1 MFRIYFFLL
10 IILVP
15 ATEIGILLWS
25 GKTIGVLPT
34 VFMILLTGVLGTY
47 LAKSQGLKVIRQAQ
61 QQMAYGQMP
70 GEAILDGICVLSGGI
85 LLLTPGFVTDLAG
98 LLLLIPL
105 TRKFFKRWLSAF
117 IRKWMNRGTIR
128 IIK

>member
-1 MFRIYFFLL
+1 MFRTFFFLL

-15 ATEIGILLWS
+15 AAEIGILLWS

-85 LLLTPGFVTDLAG
+85 FLLTPGFVTDLAG

-105 TRKFFKRWLSAF
+105 TRKFVKRWLAAF
-117 IRKWMNRGTIR
+117 IRKWMNKGTIR

>member
-1 MFRIYFFLL
+1 ML

-15 ATEIGILLWS
+15 AAEIGILLWS

-34 VFMILLTGVLGTY
+34 VFMILFTGVMGTY

-70 GEAILDGICVLSGGI
+70 GEAILDGICVLAGGI

-98 LLLLIPL
+98 LLLLIPA
-105 TRKFFKRWLSAF
+105 TRKFFKYWLAAI
-117 IRKWMNRGTIR
+117 IRRWMNKGTIR
-128 IIK
+128 IIR

>member
-1 MFRIYFFLL
+1 MFRTYFFLL

-15 ATEIGILLWS
+15 AAEIGILLWS

-34 VFMILLTGVLGTY
+34 VFLILLTGVLGTF

-61 QQMAYGQMP
+61 QQMGYGQMP
-70 GEAILDGICVLSGGI
+70 GEAILDGISVLIGGTF
-85 LLLTPGFVTDLAG
+85 LLTPGFVTDLAG
-98 LLLLIPL
+98 LFLLIPQ
-105 TRKFFKRWLSAF
+105 TRTFFKRWLASLF
-117 IRKWMNRGTIR
+117 RRWMNKGTIR